1 MLTLA
6 QFELRTEL
14 NTANHLIYS
23 STNFAII
30 LADRTDEK
38 EKKIVL

>member
-23 STNFAII
+23 SNFAII